1 MTAASLRKALPPPLK
16 RTLKV
21 LAGWAYSL
29 RRWLKAR
36 RAGADGQGSSGSTH
50 GVAEEY
56 LSASNEHGSYCVP
69 SASRHRPVSQAIL
82 QSRVWEA
89 DTLDLLRGVDSDGD
103 IVHAG
108 TFFGDFLPALAR
120 SRTGGALVWAFEP
133 SAENHRCT
141 ERTIELNA
149 LENVRLAR
157 AGLDVAGGVAQ
168 LATADREGVPLGGAS
183 RVIKDASRA
192 RWFRNEEI
200 GLVSVDETVGSDR
213 LVAAIHLDVEGHE
226 QSALTGALET
236 IARCKPLIV
245 VETLPEA
252 SWIEE
257 NLEPLGY
264 RLEGQ
269 VNINH
274 VLRASPAEAGDAQRD
289 A

>member
-1 MTAASLRKALPPPLK
+1 MTAASLRKALPSPLK
-16 RTLKV
+16 RALKV

-36 RAGADGQGSSGSTH
+36 RVGAEGPSSSASSPGA
-50 GVAEEY
+50 AEEH

-69 SASRHRPVSQAIL
+69 SSSRHRPVSQAIL

-120 SRTGGALVWAFEP
+120 SRTGGALIWAFEP

-183 RVIKDASRA
+183 RVIRDASRA

-200 GLVSVDETVGSDR
+200 GLVSVDETVGPER

-226 QSALTGALET
+226 QAALTGALET
-236 IARCKPLIV
+236 IARCRPLIV
-245 VETLPEA
+245 VETLPDT

-257 NLEPLGY
+257 NLAPLGY

-274 VLRASPAEAGDAQRD
+274 VLRASPAGS
-289 A
+289 